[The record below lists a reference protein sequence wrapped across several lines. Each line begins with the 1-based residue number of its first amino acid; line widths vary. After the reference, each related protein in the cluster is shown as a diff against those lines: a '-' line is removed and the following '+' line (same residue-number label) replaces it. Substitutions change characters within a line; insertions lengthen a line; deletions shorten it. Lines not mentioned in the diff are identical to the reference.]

1 MDGLNDFLNLAN
13 PVEIVCRAGWGGLLM
28 LGCCGFIAIGAT
40 IAVVAP
46 SGGRIGIL
54 MVLVLAAVA
63 MLLLQGHQAVAGTLA
78 SLQHALNQVLPA
90 LRRLPFL

>member
-1 MDGLNDFLNLAN
+1 MEGLNTFLDLAD
-13 PVEIVCRAGWGGLLM
+13 PAEIMSRAGLGGLLM

-40 IAVVAP
+40 IGVITP

-54 MVLVLAAVA
+54 MALLLAAAA
-63 MLLLQGHQAVAGTLA
+63 MLFLQRHQAVAGTLT
-78 SLQHALNQVLPA
+78 SLQHILSQVLPA